1 MVMMVFMFLLIF
13 LSGVIY
19 LIDIMLGWMKVLVYI
34 NLLIYVVDGVRYFFV
49 GVNVVKFLFV
59 VDLGVL
65 IVLVVF
71 LVGLVMVEFERVM
84 IG

>member
-49 GVNVVKFLFV
+49 GVNVVKLCCS
-59 VDLGVL
+59 
-65 IVLVVF
+65 
-71 LVGLVMVEFERVM
+71 
-84 IG
+84 